1 MICNVCG
8 AQLEDNATFCSHCGN
23 PVTPQNN
30 QAQYNNAAAYQQP
43 VYNQAP
49 PQQQGYANYQQ
60 PPVQGSVK
68 GSKDKVVAGLLA
80 IFLGSLGIHKFYL
93 GYTKAAVIMLL
104 VTLLTFG
111 VGATVMAII
120 ALIEGIM
127 YLTKSDE
134 EFYYTYEANQ
144 KEWF

>member
-8 AQLEDNATFCSHCGN
+8 AQLEDGATFCSHCGN

-30 QAQYNNAAAYQQP
+30 QAQNAGAYQQP

-60 PPVQGSVK
+60 PPMQGVK

-80 IFLGSLGIHKFYL
+80 IFLGTLGIHKFYL

-104 VTLLTFG
+104 VSLLTFG

-134 EFYYTYEANQ
+134 EFYYTYEVNQ